1 MTAKLQELWEP
12 VAKGPGIFQVTPEDI
27 RHMQSRVHQ
36 FTAHHQIPEDLR
48 KEIPNCKYCFSK
60 LVVM

>member
-12 VAKGPGIFQVTPEDI
+12 VAKGPGVFQVTPEDL

-36 FTAHHQIPEDLR
+36 FTARHQIAIVMQL
-48 KEIPNCKYCFSK
+48 YCSCTAPRTGGH
-60 LVVM
+60 